1 MSKKSQ
7 LAMGDF
13 IVALVVATLMLMVIM
28 FTWNRYAI
36 VLDENTKF
44 RNMESTAMQV
54 ADLLVKSSGSPLDW
68 ETDISDI
75 QFIGLAITDRN
86 ISLDKLNSFANID
99 YNRSLKL
106 LGLELYDFDF
116 SFSYANGT
124 IISQHGRSTN
134 GSIINI
140 NRIVRFQN
148 EDATFKISVWK

>member
-13 IVALVVATLMLMVIM
+13 IVALVIATLMLMVIM
-28 FTWNRYAI
+28 FTWNRYTI
-36 VLDENTKF
+36 VLDENTRF
-44 RNMESTAMQV
+44 RNMESTALQA
-54 ADLLVKSSGSPLDW
+54 ADLLVKSPGSPIDW

-75 QFIGLAITDRN
+75 QIIGLAVTNRN
-86 ISLDKLNSFANID
+86 ISLNKLNSFANIN

-106 LGLELYDFDF
+106 LGLELYNFDF

-124 IISQHGRSTN
+124 TISQHGKSTN
-134 GSIINI
+134 GTIINI

-148 EDATFKISVWK
+148 EDATLKISVWK